1 MGNKEQTLVLVKP
14 DAMIKGLAGEVLSTL
29 IRSSI
34 NVVALKLVRVSEEL
48 AKIHYDEHKERDF
61 FEKLIEHLT
70 GKYHVDQ
77 VLAIVCEGE
86 NVVSKVR
93 SVAGATHPED
103 ADPQSLRGKFGRVH
117 TKTEV
122 FENVIHASATPQEGE
137 REVKLWFEP
146 SELLS
151 VIYSTTT
158 KEITKE
164 ERVWSN

>member
-14 DAMIKGLAGEVLSTL
+14 DAMVKGLAGEVLSTI
-29 IRSSI
+29 IRSGI
-34 NVVALKLVRVSEEL
+34 EVVALKLVRVSEEL
-48 AKIHYDEHKERDF
+48 AKEHYDEHKERDF

-70 GKYHVDQ
+70 GKYHIDQ
-77 VLAIVCEGE
+77 VLAMVCEGE
-86 NVVSKVR
+86 DVVAKVR
-93 SVAGATHPED
+93 QVAGATHPED
-103 ADPQSLRGKFGRVH
+103 AHPHTLRGKFGRIH

-122 FENVIHASATPQEGE
+122 FENVIHASATPEEGE
-137 REVKLWFEP
+137 REVKLWFQP

-151 VIYSTTT
+151 VIYPTTT